1 ELFGGKTLL
10 IVDTPGYGDTGD
22 KNNKVLGYER
32 DQFVTAAMN
41 VFFGTVGHVNSIVFT
56 SRANETRTTTL
67 EPVSTYVFQLFAKDV
82 LSCLRTIYTFSDAG
96 RLLAHG
102 ALEYLRWPMENGE
115 VEVNN
120 AAFSAEY
127 TDDRSASLADWWRL
141 SMNSQYVVVEN
152 LMKMGP
158 ISTKK
163 SEQVTSE
170 PRAQVSGR

>member
-1 ELFGGKTLL
+1 
-10 IVDTPGYGDTGD
+10 
-22 KNNKVLGYER
+22 
-32 DQFVTAAMN
+32 MN